1 MKAAVRDTYGPPA
14 VLRIEEVDK
23 PSLGDNDILVRVH
36 AATVN
41 RTDCAILSAKP
52 FIMRFITGLLK
63 PKNPITGTDF
73 AGEVDSVGK
82 NVTSYAVGDRV
93 FGFSDD
99 GIGSHARFIPLPQE
113 APMAAIPD
121 SVSYEQAA
129 ASRGALR
136 L

>member
-73 AGEVDSVGK
+73 AVEVDSVGK

-93 FGFSDD
+93 FGLSDD